1 VVAAE
6 RLVDEAAAL
15 AAELA
20 AAAPV
25 ALRQA
30 KRATAV
36 AVDADRATG
45 CRFESEAFG
54 VVFATE
60 DRVEGLRAFLGKRRP
75 VWKGR

>member
-1 VVAAE
+1 VRVT
-6 RLVDEAAAL
+6 RPSRPAAAL

-20 AAAPV
+20 GRAPV

-36 AVDADRATG
+36 AVDADRQTG
-45 CRFESEAFG
+45 CRFETEAFG
-54 VVFATE
+54 LTFATE
-60 DRVEGLRAFLGKRRP
+60 DRVEGLRAFIDKRPP